1 MNTFLTNLKKN
12 TLCLSETV
20 YVYLLFLTM
29 ETRMAF
35 TNINRAKQKF
45 PRLLCKETLYKPDR
59 NVKAWKNP
67 L

>member
-20 YVYLLFLTM
+20 YVYILFLTM

-35 TNINRAKQKF
+35 TNINRAK
-45 PRLLCKETLYKPDR
+45 
-59 NVKAWKNP
+59 
-67 L
+67 